1 MSDDINAETTST
13 DSLKTAESGKPSRVW
28 SFLMLLIKL
37 LVPAGLIYYMI
48 NSGSLDFSK
57 IWGMENPVYLL
68 PIPFLMIFGLYVTTL
83 RWRLLLQSQK
93 ISISLWN
100 CFRLNFVSYFFS
112 VVLPG
117 GTGGDF
123 LKMYYLGKWCK
134 GYRVSAIS
142 TVVFDRIMGLV
153 GLASLGVMA
162 ILVLLIIRPE
172 LYDDLKWVA
181 VILGGS
187 FLCLFFGLFALL
199 SRGVR
204 NLAFLKKIGPK
215 LPFQAQVKKIVEILD
230 KYRDNY
236 FLLFKVWLI
245 SVLNHLVVVSFF
257 IFIGFALPVFQ
268 DFNYF
273 VIGETVD
280 KTSALMQ
287 LGRTREQAEKIVKE
301 HKEEN
306 SGNPKSVQLTW
317 FPKELRKKLK
327 KEAKDKG
334 QLFKEHLFLFK
345 GLDNKDTY
353 SIGLVKDT
361 ETTIKLTDIQ
371 RIEHDILFN
380 ITDIPIGE
388 NGQPVSGTLDIQAI
402 FSNFGSRRN
411 LPPLPP
417 IFVYQGQITILEHNP
432 LPWWLFIVYVPL
444 GMEINA
450 IPISPGGLGVGE
462 SAFESLIALT
472 LDNKN
477 LSLGAEMM
485 LIWRILFALSSLPGI
500 FFWGALKKGIEM
512 EKAYSGVEVPEK

>member
-1 MSDDINAETTST
+1 MVDTIHSETPAPKKGE
-13 DSLKTAESGKPSRVW
+13 DTAPAKSSGIR
-28 SFLMLLIKL
+28 SFLTLLIKL
-37 LVPAGLIYYMI
+37 LIPAGLIYFMI
-48 NSGSLDFSK
+48 SGGSLDFSK
-57 IWGMENPVYLL
+57 IWGMENPAYLI

-93 ISISLWN
+93 INISTWN

-162 ILVLLIIRPE
+162 ITVLLCVRPE
-172 LYDDLKWVA
+172 LYGALEGVA
-181 VILGGS
+181 IALGGS

-199 SRGVR
+199 SRRLR
-204 NLAFLKKIGPK
+204 NNTYLKKIGAK
-215 LPFQAQVKKIVEILD
+215 LPFQAQIKKIVEILD

-245 SVLNHLVVVSFF
+245 SVFNHLVVVSFF

-273 VIGETVD
+273 VIE
-280 KTSALMQ
+280 KTAIQNQTFEL
-287 LGRTREQAEKIVKE
+287 A
-301 HKEEN
+301 
-306 SGNPKSVQLTW
+306 W
-317 FPKELRKKLK
+317 FPRDLREKLK
-327 KEAKDKG
+327 KEAREKDETY
-334 QLFKEHLFLFK
+334 KEHLFVFLKPIEQDFYK
-345 GLDNKDTY
+345 VDDRP
-353 SIGLVKDT
+353 
-361 ETTIKLTDIQ
+361 
-371 RIEHDILFN
+371 RIELSLEKSKENPGKASDIEMAEDTILFN
-380 ITDIPIGE
+380 MTNILKDE
-388 NGQPVSGTLDIQAI
+388 NGQPKAGLLNVEAI
-402 FSNFGSRRN
+402 FNDKPEAR
-411 LPPLPP
+411 
-417 IFVYQGQITILEHNP
+417 YKGQIKILEHNP

-462 SAFESLIALT
+462 AAFESLIGLT

-500 FFWGALKKGIEM
+500 FFWWSLKHGIEM
-512 EKAYSGVEVPEK
+512 EKTHSGVEMPGE